1 MFKILN
7 QATDQEIAIITA
19 VIDSLKNKSQ
29 ETKKS
34 IDHWQLSSRTS
45 VCEKDNWKSKSFST
59 WQSESKKF

>member
-19 VIDSLKNKSQ
+19 VIDSLKNKSI
-29 ETKKS
+29 ETKKE
-34 IDHWQLSSRTS
+34 INHWQLSAKINI
-45 VCEKDNWKSKSFST
+45 CEKDTWKSKTFST